1 MITPLE
7 IRQQQFKRV
16 LRGYDRDEVHAF
28 LNALSQEWE
37 KQLENQRNL
46 KEELERTR
54 ASYDTL
60 KEVEGMLHKTLMQAE
75 RSSKDTLENARQKAE
90 LRLREAEGQARD
102 LIREASDERKH
113 LQQEVDE
120 LTRRRNQVLMQLQLF
135 LKTQLDKLGAF
146 ELNELPVSPESEV
159 RRITPPSAPNFFESD
174 ANGQLD
180 NLLDED

>member
-37 KQLENQRNL
+37 KLLENQRNL
-46 KEELERTR
+46 KEEMERIR
-54 ASYDTL
+54 ASYETL

-75 RSSKDTLENARQKAE
+75 KSSKDTLENARQKAE
-90 LRLREAEGQARD
+90 LKMREAEAQARD

-135 LKTQLDKLGAF
+135 LKTQLEKLGSF
-146 ELNELPVSPESEV
+146 ELNELPVSSEPEV
-159 RRITPPSAPNFFESD
+159 RQITPPSSENFFESGS
-174 ANGQLD
+174 NGQMD
-180 NLLDED
+180 DLLDEI

>member
-16 LRGYDRDEVHAF
+16 FRGYDRDEVHAF

-37 KQLENQRNL
+37 KHLESQRSL

-54 ASYDTL
+54 ASYNTL

-75 RSSKDTLENARQKAE
+75 KSSKDTVENARQKAE
-90 LRLREAEGQARD
+90 LKLREAEGQARD

-120 LTRRRNQVLMQLQLF
+120 LTRRRDQVLMQLQLF

-146 ELNELPVSPESEV
+146 ELNELPPTLAPEV
-159 RRITPPSAPNFFESD
+159 WQITPPADTNFFD
-174 ANGQLD
+174 AGPNGQLD
-180 NLLDED
+180 DLLDDL